1 MTTSNDQLSGQT
13 EEKLQSTFQSQTC
26 NKKGHD
32 HCLMVYCLSNPIQL
46 SDPGKTITPEKHA
59 QQIDE
64 MH

>member
-1 MTTSNDQLSGQT
+1 MTSSVDRLRKSSKALSKA
-13 EEKLQSTFQSQTC
+13 KLAT
-26 NKKGHD
+26 KKGHD